1 MQDTYGYTFRY
12 IFLLVSAPHVL
23 NKAEGKTMIKYSRKR
38 YQEALRACK
47 EIAKNSR
54 LPASQRLRAAEL
66 IYLLYGG
73 ELLPGGNS
81 KRDKRT
87 IKDLVQERSVEK
99 QIRSVVNEQTKPQT
113 EEQAEE
119 DKVSKAL
126 AEFLKVK
133 PTQTESVVNSKPH
146 AETAPTVPPTP
157 KEERERRRWLHR
169 LDVAG
174 DLAQSKKNRIA
185 AIRSIQGR
193 LPEVNPLRYRNA
205 EKLLQE
211 IKESWHTRP
220 FWDGHRFI
228 ERSVCRPARELSDLW
243 G

>member
-1 MQDTYGYTFRY
+1 
-12 IFLLVSAPHVL
+12 
-23 NKAEGKTMIKYSRKR
+23 MIKFSRKR

-54 LPASQRLRAAEL
+54 LPANQRLRAAEL

-73 ELLPGGNS
+73 ELPGGNS

-87 IKDLVQERSVEK
+87 VKDLVQERSLEK
-99 QIRSVVNEQTKPQT
+99 QIRSTVDEQAKPQT

-119 DKVSKAL
+119 DKVSAAL
-126 AEFLKVK
+126 KEFLK
-133 PTQTESVVNSKPH
+133 PTQTESVASSRPH

-174 DLAQSKKNRIA
+174 DLAQSKKKRIA
-185 AIRSIQGR
+185 AIRSIQSR

-220 FWDGHRFI
+220 FFDGHRYV

>member
-1 MQDTYGYTFRY
+1 
-12 IFLLVSAPHVL
+12 
-23 NKAEGKTMIKYSRKR
+23 MIKFSRKR
-38 YQEALRACK
+38 FQEALRACK

-73 ELLPGGNS
+73 ELVPGGNT

-99 QIRSVVNEQTKPQT
+99 KVRAAVDEQTKPLT

-119 DKVSKAL
+119 DKVSAAL
-126 AEFLKVK
+126 KEFLK
-133 PTQTESVVNSKPH
+133 PTQTESVVSVKPH
-146 AETAPTVPPTP
+146 AETAATVPPP
-157 KEERERRRWLHR
+157 PLKEERERKRWLHR

-174 DLAQSKKNRIA
+174 DLAQSKKSRIA
-185 AIRSIQGR
+185 AIRSIQSR
-193 LPEVNPLRYRNA
+193 LPEINPLRYRKA

-220 FWDGHRFI
+220 YFDGHRFV
-228 ERSVCRPARELSDLW
+228 ERSVCRPAQELSDLW
-243 G
+243 